1 MTEREENRRKVSV
14 MTDEELVTYIE
25 TCKNKPE
32 YKIVIALGAD
42 NRVQLGAIECLAYRG
57 EFESLRNEIIKLLD
71 SGYDW
76 RSIYQMARFIGPEY
90 DRRCEETYGDII
102 RKWEES

>member
-14 MTDEELVTYIE
+14 MTDEDLATYIE
-25 TCKNKPE
+25 MYEDEPE
-32 YKIVIALGAD
+32 YKRVIALGAD
-42 NRVQLGAIECLAYRG
+42 NRVQLDVIERHAYRG

-76 RSIYQMARFIGPEY
+76 HSIYQMARFIGQMYESA
-90 DRRCEETYGDII
+90 
-102 RKWEES
+102 WEI